1 MAERRL
7 AYSTSRRFRSRR
19 CTTGVPGSCRLPRVS
34 TRRWIVWIRYAP
46 AVRRANTQ
54 AGADM
59 LTWMIG
65 NTSVTRIEEQVGPND
80 LAAGAF
86 LPDLVRERFER
97 HLPWLVPVHYIPET
111 DKLITSNHSWLIR
124 TGRHTILLDSC

>member
-1 MAERRL
+1 MTDA
-7 AYSTSRRFRSRR
+7 
-19 CTTGVPGSCRLPRVS
+19 PGSCRWRPAS
-34 TRRWIVWIRYAP
+34 TRRWTMSMRCAG
-46 AVRRANTQ
+46 AARRDRR

-80 LAAGAF
+80 LPAGAF
-86 LPDLVRERFER
+86 LPGLVRERFER
-97 HLPWLVPVHYIPET
+97 HFPWLVPTHYIPET

-124 TGRHTILLDSC
+124 TGR

>member
-1 MAERRL
+1 MATGQP
-7 AYSTSRRFRSRR
+7 ACSTSRLFQSHR
-19 CTTGVPGSCRLPRVS
+19 CMTGAPGSCRLPPVS
-34 TRRWIVWIRYAP
+34 TRRWIVWIRYAL
-46 AVRRANTQ
+46 AERRANTQ
-54 AGADM
+54 AGVDM